1 MVVAPFTSLIRML
14 KALCGEVSWRGGAW
28 RSCPL
33 LVAWGGGEGD
43 VCTACTPHKEWDVSL
58 TKVVQT

>member
-1 MVVAPFTSLIRML
+1 MWQFVDMRHLDAQRVEC
-14 KALCGEVSWRGGAW
+14 ALARAVQRLCDNRVTNN
-28 RSCPL
+28 
-33 LVAWGGGEGD
+33 D